1 MLTGLQSLA
10 TQTEKIITIKLF
22 SDAKESPGYFNQCTN
37 AYYILCA
44 EWEGERKGEKERE
57 REMHYTMESMPF
69 TLFSLEQHVV
79 AFK

>member
-1 MLTGLQSLA
+1 MLKKGLAILINVQMH
-10 TQTEKIITIKLF
+10 TIFNVQNERENVREK
-22 SDAKESPGYFNQCTN
+22 
-37 AYYILCA
+37 
-44 EWEGERKGEKERE
+44 E